1 MKSKYSSTWL
11 AAALMAVIAGR
22 SMAGDAPP
30 PAPTSPAPPPVVSEE
45 MDRKLADARQRL
57 EAAAREVAELSGQ
70 LGRRFAF
77 RLGMGPGEEG
87 GAMGGPAGPARS
99 LLGVRIG
106 LDSGQGGARVLGVSP
121 GGAAAE
127 AGIKEGDV
135 IVSIAGD
142 DLSKDSRPGE
152 ALVEKMQQLDPNL
165 KVQVGVMRDGKRM
178 TMDVTPRP
186 APRIER
192 RVFRGEPNG
201 GPRWEGGPPMPPL
214 PGLRGG
220 DGEVRNFILRRGDGD
235 SSATRFAGLEFATL
249 SERLG
254 SYFGVKSG
262 VLVVR
267 SGVNSPYKLQD
278 GDVIL
283 NVGGREVTSAQH
295 AGRILRSY
303 QTGEKIAIRVQR
315 DRKAVT
321 LDVAAPAPNGPMGD

>member
-1 MKSKYSSTWL
+1 MKSKFTSTWL
-11 AAALMAVIAGR
+11 AAVLMAVTAGR

-30 PAPTSPAPPPVVSEE
+30 PAPTPPARPPVVSEE

-70 LGRRFAF
+70 LGRRFAL
-77 RLGMGPGEEG
+77 RLGMDPGEDG
-87 GAMGGPAGPARS
+87 GAMGGPGGPARS

-135 IVSIAGD
+135 IVSIAGE

-152 ALVEKMQQLDPNL
+152 ALVEKMHQLDPNL

-192 RVFRGEPNG
+192 RVLRGEPNDG
-201 GPRWEGGPPMPPL
+201 SRWEGGPPMPPL
-214 PGLRGG
+214 PGLR
-220 DGEVRNFILRRGDGD
+220 DGEVRRLILRGPDGDG
-235 SSATRFAGLEFATL
+235 SATRFAGLEFATL

-321 LDVAAPAPNGPMGD
+321 LDVAAPASNGPLGD